1 MIWYYWSMEKRYPR
15 GTVFSGNHSEAAA
28 FAREKVASGEW
39 SAEYALDFTERVYR
53 QTMLDQLMGV
63 PQAAEPEELPEHRGL
78 FVRPS
83 KEKMRRRRERR
94 R

>member
-1 MIWYYWSMEKRYPR
+1 MTEKHPR
-15 GTVFSGNHSEAAA
+15 GTVFSGNHGEAAA

-39 SAEYALDFTERVYR
+39 TRDEAIAFTERVYR

-63 PQAAEPEELPEHRGL
+63 PQADVPEELPEHREL

-83 KEKMRRRRERR
+83 REKMRRRIRR
-94 R
+94 